1 MSLSVLRKISVEFVP
16 VFLPKSLAIL
26 YLPRFPTGVT
36 VQLFGTPL
44 GELVGWKRLLAT
56 KAEQRLATLLLNFGF
71 TCGL

>member
-1 MSLSVLRKISVEFVP
+1 MGISVFFEVGAQL
-16 VFLPKSLAIL
+16 VSMLLPKSLAIL

-56 KAEQRLATLLLNFGF
+56 KAEQRLATLFLDFGF
-71 TCGL
+71 TCGR